1 MLLRLYQG
9 MVAEATLFFCV
20 CSCVETSKLESLKPL
35 SSYLELFM
43 ACQAYC
49 PIICVC
55 VYEVHAPIVEFGM
68 GLHFSL
74 LKDGITRLVVQ
85 KM

>member
-1 MLLRLYQG
+1 MFIRLCQG
-9 MVAEATLFFCV
+9 MAVEATLLFACV
-20 CSCVETSKLESLKPL
+20 KKTSKLESLKSL
-35 SSYLELFM
+35 STDLELFM
-43 ACQAYC
+43 ACRAYC
-49 PIICVC
+49 LIICVC
-55 VYEVHAPIVEFGM
+55 VYEVRAPIVEFGM